1 MLKNLWLVSC
11 LLLFNNLQANYIYES
26 GQSLIDLT
34 NQTNTT
40 NLNSGDDQLSNAF
53 NLDFTFTFY
62 ENDYTSARMATNGCL
77 HFGLGTGNINYNN
90 YCGDYTPDPLP
101 QYNYTLFPFWTDLIR
116 DNNSKML
123 AKNFSDKTVFGWY
136 DMREYY
142 RESDNSF
149 EVILWTNN
157 TYEFR
162 YGALD
167 IIQHD
172 VLIGEQGKSDE
183 IYTYYYHDECNTGT
197 TNTSTCYNYDWN
209 ASDKNTNLEN
219 GGSLYSEGYIDCSD
233 PLNDSSCDGYAAAY
247 LNQQCDIDQLYSETC
262 PFYWEAYDDLQ
273 CDIDP
278 QYAPFCPG
286 YQQEASVAYY
296 VEQEFDYGYEED
308 FSYEE
313 PQEEII
319 ILDYEEVFIETIPQ
333 EVYVEEVDVL
343 PEINVIEEIIT
354 EPFQEP
360 VVVMTYNDFI
370 AEEVV
375 VNPVEELIQLFEF
388 ETIIREE
395 LEQEVQIESVEVI
408 ETIEEIEEA
417 IEVVENDEEVVEEIE
432 EETEELVAEETS
444 TRSGITSTMLNV
456 VRNTIS
462 VASASSSNTST
473 SNSTNNTNNNTA
485 SSSSGISTSNSP
497 SMSDQITSANAQNNM
512 VLSLNTSAD
521 DVSGGQTQSVTTIIT
536 PLATLDSSPQVVM
549 AEVQVQNMQGEINT
563 AVSGAMT
570 QSEADQIADQIIA
583 NNIKEQQEELQEESQ
598 ETGEYADQ
606 STLVAYL
613 GYVPAFEVYK
623 GYEMP
628 KQDNW
633 YTPRDI
639 YSDAVINDNNEAF
652 YGLSSA
658 SLNTLSEMI
667 ELQPSL

>member
-1 MLKNLWLVSC
+1 
-11 LLLFNNLQANYIYES
+11 
-26 GQSLIDLT
+26 
-34 NQTNTT
+34 
-40 NLNSGDDQLSNAF
+40 
-53 NLDFTFTFY
+53 
-62 ENDYTSARMATNGCL
+62 
-77 HFGLGTGNINYNN
+77 
-90 YCGDYTPDPLP
+90 
-101 QYNYTLFPFWTDLIR
+101 
-116 DNNSKML
+116 ML

-197 TNTSTCYNYDWN
+197 TNTATCYNYDWN

-233 PLNDSSCDGYAAAY
+233 PLNNSSCDGYAAAY

-262 PFYWEAYDDLQ
+262 PFYWEVYDDLQ

-319 ILDYEEVFIETIPQ
+319 IFDYEEVFIEAIPQ
-333 EVYVEEVDVL
+333 EVYVEEFDVL
-343 PEINVIEEIIT
+343 PEIDVIEEIIT

-473 SNSTNNTNNNTA
+473 ANSTNNTNNNTA

-512 VLSLNTSAD
+512 VCLLYTSP
-521 DVSGGQTQSVTTIIT
+521 S
-536 PLATLDSSPQVVM
+536 
-549 AEVQVQNMQGEINT
+549 
-563 AVSGAMT
+563 
-570 QSEADQIADQIIA
+570 
-583 NNIKEQQEELQEESQ
+583 
-598 ETGEYADQ
+598 
-606 STLVAYL
+606 
-613 GYVPAFEVYK
+613 
-623 GYEMP
+623 
-628 KQDNW
+628 
-633 YTPRDI
+633 PRDRTR
-639 YSDAVINDNNEAF
+639 SRMP
-652 YGLSSA
+652 SSA
-658 SLNTLSEMI
+658 
-667 ELQPSL
+667 